1 MMKNCVQIQYV
12 MQKVTQIILFEAYL
26 VFKVIKDY
34 NEYMTKQK
42 IIFKDDYP
50 SIFSDFDKMFRVV

>member
-12 MQKVTQIILFEAYL
+12 MQKVTQIKLFEAYL